1 MLQLC
6 ELSRKL
12 AHEILVTDT
21 GKQQATN
28 VEVIDFFSPWLIFSH
43 PWLCLTAAANPP
55 CGTGSEVWLD
65 SFERLLISAERSLS
79 PVSEA
84 AGLQG

>member
-28 VEVIDFFSPWLIFSH
+28 VEVIDFFSL
-43 PWLCLTAAANPP
+43 
-55 CGTGSEVWLD
+55 G
-65 SFERLLISAERSLS
+65 
-79 PVSEA
+79 
-84 AGLQG
+84 